1 MESSARRLLFTFV
14 VALVLPAQAACVIA
28 AEADTAAEREI
39 TRTLKDALAG
49 SAEAAIRR
57 LGTEDGF
64 LRNQRARIALPE
76 GLHRA
81 ATGLRRF
88 GMGRYPAELE
98 TTLNR
103 AAEAAVPELRV
114 PFFDAISRIAFADVR
129 AAVTA
134 GDETAAQY
142 FRRQTYASM
151 ATRFLPAVQAATR
164 RLHTVEAYQQVAGR
178 AAKVGL
184 VSADAAKLDDYI
196 AAKALDAVYAA
207 MAEEERTMRAYSI
220 GQTRTAVRRVVGT
233 R

>member
-1 MESSARRLLFTFV
+1 VHRLLFTFV
-14 VALVLPAQAACVIA
+14 VAVALPAQAARTGA
-28 AEADTAAEREI
+28 AEADEVAEREI
-39 TRTLKDALAG
+39 TRTLKDALTA

-64 LRNQRARIALPE
+64 LRNQQARIALPE
-76 GLHRA
+76 GLSRA

-103 AAEAAVPELRV
+103 AAESAVPELRV
-114 PFFDAISRIAFADVR
+114 PFIDAISRITFADVR
-129 AAVTA
+129 SAVNA

-142 FRRQTYASM
+142 FRRQTNADIFK
-151 ATRFLPAVQAATR
+151 RFLPAVQSATR
-164 RLHTVEAYQQVAGR
+164 RLHTAEAYQQVAGR

-184 VSADAAKLDDYI
+184 LSADAARLDEHI

-207 MAEEERTMRAYSI
+207 MADEERAMRAYSI
-220 GQTRTAVRRVVGT
+220 RQTRTAVRRVAGT